1 MLAVAS
7 ANLRNL
13 RRDTSGVAMTEYVI
27 LLGTVAIGSM
37 ASFALLGLAFVRNF
51 NLVRSLILLPFP

>member
-1 MLAVAS
+1 
-7 ANLRNL
+7 
-13 RRDTSGVAMTEYVI
+13 MTEYVI